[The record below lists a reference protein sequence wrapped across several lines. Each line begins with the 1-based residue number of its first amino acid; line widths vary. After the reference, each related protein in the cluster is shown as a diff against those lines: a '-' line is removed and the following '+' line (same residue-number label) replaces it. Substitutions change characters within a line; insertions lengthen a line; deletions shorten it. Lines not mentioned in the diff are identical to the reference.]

1 MRRLSL
7 LLLAPATLLG
17 ACTDVDTGFG
27 EAFRW
32 NNAQQTVNPDP
43 VPHGEQMEGGS
54 GARAEGA
61 VKRYEKGE
69 VKEPVTLQTSTMT
82 TGGSPR

>member
-1 MRRLSL
+1 MRRLTL
-7 LLLAPATLLG
+7 LLIAPAALLG
-17 ACTDVDTGFG
+17 ACTPVDSGFG

-43 VPHGEQMEGGS
+43 VRRGDQMEGGS

-61 VKRYEKGE
+61 IERYEKGE

-82 TGGSPR
+82 VGGPR